1 MPMALRGLAT
11 PLGVRKLLLHCS
23 QTLFGDETRAIETFE
38 YFSRR
43 AVALCPPRWTI
54 TRSRVVAYVDIIEHE
69 ERAGVAPDHSLS
81 ATTAVRSE
89 HRSRAATVTL
99 ISTRGWNVGRRVL
112 HCSPGQRVLV
122 PTPTPALGGTER
134 VACPRRA
141 WGSVFLC
148 QEGYPM
154 ICDAVSLFQ
163 AQHP

>member
-112 HCSPGQRVLV
+112 STAHRGSASWFQHRRLPWGAPSALRARA
-122 PTPTPALGGTER
+122 ALG
-134 VACPRRA
+134 VPFSYVRR
-141 WGSVFLC
+141 
-148 QEGYPM
+148 
-154 ICDAVSLFQ
+154 DTR
-163 AQHP
+163 